1 MQAELGEIAAP
12 GARLHKSMGQPSG
25 ARVSEFG
32 VEVWSSSVAPWE
44 CDRMGH
50 LNVRFYVA
58 RCMEALVGLAAELG
72 MPRAFAPTA
81 ESTLVVREQHIRFLR
96 EARPGALL
104 HITGGVVEM
113 GEADARLLL
122 LMHHADGELAAS
134 FQTVVGHVTSRDQRA
149 FPWPERVRARAADLA
164 VAIPEKAE
172 ARSLSLAPVT
182 PAASLER
189 ARELGLLRIAH
200 GAVSPHDCDAFGRM
214 RAEIF
219 IGRISDGVPRLPT
232 RPAGGAAMGGAAL
245 EYRLIHLAWPRAGD
259 RLELWSGLSAAE
271 TRTRQFIHWLLDPL
285 TGQPWAVAQNVAVS
299 FDLETRKLAPL
310 SAPELEQIRKQVV
323 PGLTL

>member
-1 MQAELGEIAAP
+1 M
-12 GARLHKSMGQPSG
+12 
-25 ARVSEFG
+25 SEFG
-32 VEVWSSSVAPWE
+32 VEVWKSSVAPWE

-96 EARPGALL
+96 EARPGALI

-113 GEADARLLL
+113 GETDARLLL
-122 LMHHADGELAAS
+122 LMHHADGDLAAS
-134 FQTVVGHVTSRDQRA
+134 FQTVVGHVTSRDLRA
-149 FPWPERVRARAADLA
+149 FPWPERVRRRAADLA
-164 VAIPEKAE
+164 LAIPPKAE
-172 ARSLSLAPVT
+172 ARSLNLAPAA

-189 ARELGLLRIAH
+189 AHALGLLRIAQ
-200 GAVSPHDCDAFGRM
+200 GAVSPQDCDAFGRM
-214 RAEIF
+214 RPEIF
-219 IGRISDGVPRLPT
+219 IARISDGVPRLPT
-232 RPAGGAAMGGAAL
+232 RPAGGGAIGGAAL
-245 EYRLIHLAWPRAGD
+245 EYRLIHLGWPRAGD
-259 RLELWSGLSAAE
+259 RVELWSGLSAAE
-271 TRTRQFIHWLLDPL
+271 TRTRQFIHWLIDPH
-285 TGQPWAVAQNVAVS
+285 TGQPWAVAENVAVS

-310 SAPELEQIRKQVV
+310 SPPELEQIRKYVV